1 MKPSVGVRT
10 DVGRVRE
17 GNEDSYLIQE
27 PLFGVADGMG
37 GHLAGDVAS
46 QTAVEIITSKT
57 KDQGA
62 DPTTLGEVLSEA
74 NKVIW
79 KKAQNDPSLQGM
91 GTTTTLLL
99 LKDGKAHFA
108 HVGDSRAYMYRDG
121 QLSQVTEDHT
131 LVQRMVNEGRLQP
144 DEAERHPQRSIITR
158 ALGVDAD
165 VQVDTFSIDVRAGDR
180 FLICSDGLSGM
191 LSNEQIQE
199 TLAATG
205 NAQDAADQLVEQA
218 NEAGGEDNITCV
230 VIDITD
236 DGASGTLDSERP
248 AGGDVDPL
256 RSDSPRDAAGT
267 PATSLR
273 NSPGIASPSSA
284 GVRPK
289 WGRIVVASV
298 LVLLILGA
306 GSYIA
311 FRYLV
316 IDRSFFVGVN
326 ESGVVTIYRGLP
338 GEIAGVSFQQAEA
351 VTDLAI
357 EDVPEFLR
365 ENVEEG
371 IEAESFADAQQRVAD
386 LEARAQDEEFTKK
399 PDAKDSG
406 GGGSDQKDGKG

>member
-1 MKPSVGVRT
+1 MRVVSGVRT

-27 PLFGVADGMG
+27 PLYGVADGMG

-46 QTAVEIITSKT
+46 QTAVEIITQKT
-57 KDQGA
+57 DELGA
-62 DPTTLGEVLSEA
+62 NPGALPQILTEA

-79 KKAQNDPSLQGM
+79 EKAHSDPSLHGM

-121 QLSQVTEDHT
+121 ELSQVTEDHT

-165 VQVDTFSIDVRAGDR
+165 VQVDTFSIDVAESDR
-180 FLICSDGLSGM
+180 FLMCSDGLSGM
-191 LSNEQIQE
+191 LSNAQIEQILAEMSDPQE
-199 TLAATG
+199 
-205 NAQDAADQLVEQA
+205 AADQLVEQA

-230 VIDITD
+230 VIDITGD
-236 DGASGTLDSERP
+236 SGSATSESERP
-248 AGGDVDPL
+248 AGEEADLPSVRTPTP
-256 RSDSPRDAAGT
+256 SIPRAGT
-267 PATSLR
+267 
-273 NSPGIASPSSA
+273 ASSSSA
-284 GVRPK
+284 GARQPVRPR
-289 WGRIVVASV
+289 WGRILVASI
-298 LVLLILGA
+298 LVLLILSAGA
-306 GSYIA
+306 FIA

-316 IDRSFFVGVN
+316 VDRSYFVGVN
-326 ESGVVTIYRGLP
+326 DSGMVTVYKGLP
-338 GEIAGVSFQQAEA
+338 GEVAGMSFQSEEQI
-351 VTDLAI
+351 TDLAI
-357 EDVPEFLR
+357 DDVPEFLR

-371 IEAESFADAQQRVAD
+371 IEADSLAEAEQRVAD

-399 PDAKDSG
+399 PENKNGDG
-406 GGGSDQKDGKG
+406 GGQKDGNG